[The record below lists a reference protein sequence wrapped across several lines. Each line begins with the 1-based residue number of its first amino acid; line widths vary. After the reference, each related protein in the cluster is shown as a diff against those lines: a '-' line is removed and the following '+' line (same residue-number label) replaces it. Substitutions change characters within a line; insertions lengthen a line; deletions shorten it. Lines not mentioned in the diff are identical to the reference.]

1 MTLDLDR
8 LSPFAAMENMN
19 MNMDT
24 VSDEMNHADTDRM
37 EELGFV
43 TWASSDEDGGPDVGI
58 TVGLGPELGHLWLGE
73 ITRDRFESDG
83 CDQYAD
89 NDMGW
94 WLMHYKPKGEP
105 FVIGKLLSEDYQA
118 REFFE
123 NTLAPLLGSRTSTP
137 PASPVVG
144 EDAVRN
150 AHVGVLKYWKNELA
164 QTHTPLMATAEPTSI
179 GYIAWFIESAI
190 DIAPSLPL
198 TKLARWVGFIQGIL
212 ASHNYLNVN
221 SERDRTR
228 PIFECERREASIPAP
243 TAGRAEGLEEA
254 AKPFVKYA
262 DVLRGQ
268 RSQHNTPI
276 VELWDHKLTGQDF
289 INLADALAHQAV
301 TVDDG
306 DLALIWGR
314 HEMRKAFT
322 TRGRMVGQMLTMHD
336 DIETLLAAF
345 PQRREDDAPRYS
357 YARSSGVWAVWDRST
372 TTCIKQCADENEA
385 EKLCNKLNAQR
396 REE

>member
-1 MTLDLDR
+1 MIARWNGMIGQGDEVKDILRSIVIAEVENVGPLLISR
-8 LSPFAAMENMN
+8 AEKALEAMEN

-24 VSDEMNHADTDRM
+24 VSVLREPTEAMVSAAINVFAKHPRTREQMARFRDTVRN
-37 EELGFV
+37 
-43 TWASSDEDGGPDVGI
+43 AI
-58 TVGLGPELGHLWLGE
+58 K
-73 ITRDRFESDG
+73 
-83 CDQYAD
+83 AA
-89 NDMGW
+89 
-94 WLMHYKPKGEP
+94 
-105 FVIGKLLSEDYQA
+105 LSTA
-118 REFFE
+118 
-123 NTLAPLLGSRTSTP
+123 